1 MGGAAIKLKR
11 ELRISQPT
19 QDQKFATQISQKHYH
34 DLKARFD
41 RLNPSDKRFYI
52 DYLDAMYSDLG
63 TTFGTSEREEFED
76 TLTDIHDFGPFMEA
90 MVAWKLVEIE
100 YKENQQEQA
109 KQIEESKEMALQ
121 PQNYQPQDTGLQG
134 YNS

>member
-11 ELRISQPT
+11 DIRISQPT
-19 QDQKFATQISQKHYH
+19 QDQKFATLISQKHYN

-41 RLNPSDKRFYI
+41 GLNPSDKRFYI

-63 TTFGTSEREEFED
+63 TTFGTSEREVFED
-76 TLTDIHDFGPFMEA
+76 ALTDILDFGPFMEA

-100 YKENQQEQA
+100 YKENQQDQV
-109 KQIEESKEMALQ
+109 KKIEEAKEMAMQ
-121 PQNYQPQDTGLQG
+121 P
-134 YNS
+134 